1 MEKRRC
7 RKRILAVVMSFL
19 MVFSML
25 IGTNTMTASAD
36 EGETGININ
45 VQKASDTETGG
56 TVYYKVGDAL
66 EWTDADTIEPDGF
79 GRKHWVPAN
88 TKVSLKVV
96 VAEGYEIATA
106 SIGVRG
112 SGVSL
117 TADEQTALVSEN
129 GYTYTIPA
137 TGEYEFEIR
146 FQSQN
151 SGGGDNPGQPGVENG
166 FLKFTCH
173 DHMIEGGSI
182 YYKLDDADSF
192 TQVSEDDNQYAS
204 INVSEASKIT
214 IKVDAK
220 SGYQLDTV
228 RGVTLRANGTDK
240 YSATGDD
247 TVAFTNEDGVELD
260 LASWA
265 GEDNVA
271 NTAFELEFGF
281 GNADGGGDNPEQP
294 GPGAS
299 EDFTVKIG
307 ETTVYQANATEGKK
321 ITVPDNA
328 PYNVE
333 ETNEGIAIKPKEGT
347 DKEHNPEADIE
358 DKVSIT
364 LDPIVVTG
372 SGKVEVH
379 AGLNYTPDGVTDGS
393 HIEEDVPIIIKASDT
408 TGYSFEAKDDA
419 ELSICWGGFRST
431 ATLLG
436 GVKARG
442 FTVTDLK
449 TLTIGTSDKPV
460 AAAFCAPLR
469 ESGGEYIVYESSYV
483 EFNLA
488 ETKIYANTAFENY
501 NEIRAWDEAAVS
513 VNATTVFDNV
523 NSMQVQTGGKFDLTS
538 DSAIDLPE
546 KVQSGYYTEIGQIL
560 QIPDDGRFQD
570 AVNIVDCQ
578 EGDFTNQKGR
588 YKYTVSEEHKH
599 VVLESTTNTL
609 WALGYSFRPDSGDQY
624 VKNGHFEISAG
635 SGLVR
640 EDTTDGGE
648 YWFEAGT
655 EVTFKLVPDTGY
667 RYKEGTFTFNGD
679 ASERVVEP
687 TENPGVYIFTMQSN
701 PIHVSC
707 EFEKA
712 EDEIDVAKS
721 DAVKAADIDVP
732 DGAIN
737 GVAEFGVADKE
748 LTPEQEE
755 KFANA
760 AENMVLATALDLS
773 MNEVIDKIGA
783 EESWVTSVT
792 ELEKPMAVTLDLE
805 SSLGGYENYTV
816 VRQHNDAIEQ
826 LDTQYDSKTNS
837 ITFETDK
844 YSTYV
849 IAHSKEKTHVHTPI
863 VKNIKEPTCKD
874 TGYTGDTY
882 CEECGEKIATG
893 KTVSKTENHKWDAGK
908 ITKAATAT
916 EKGVKTYT
924 CTVCGTTK
932 TETIPAT
939 GIPKAGTEIKDTKG
953 NASYKVTGS
962 DAKNPTVTYTGTTSS
977 TTKTVTIPATI
988 TVDGVTYKVTAIADS
1003 ALKGNKTITKVTIPK
1018 NVTTIGKNAFNGC
1031 TKLKSVTIGSSVT
1044 TIGANA
1050 FKGCTVL
1057 TKVTI
1062 PSKVTTIGSNA
1073 FNGCTKLETVTVGS
1087 SVTTIGA
1094 GAFKSCKALTKIALP
1109 SKTTKI
1115 GANAFNGCTKLMT
1128 ITIKSK
1134 NMTSK
1139 TISNNAFKGISTKAT
1154 IKVPSGKAKTYKT
1167 LFQKKGLS
1175 KKVKVK

>member
-1 MEKRRC
+1 MGKRRC
-7 RKRILAVVMSFL
+7 KKRILAVVMRL
-19 MVFSML
+19 VMVFSML

-36 EGETGININ
+36 EGETRININ
-45 VQKASDTETGG
+45 VQKASDTEIGG
-56 TVYYKVGDAL
+56 TVYYKVGD
-66 EWTDADTIEPDGF
+66 
-79 GRKHWVPAN
+79 
-88 TKVSLKVV
+88 
-96 VAEGYEIATA
+96 
-106 SIGVRG
+106 
-112 SGVSL
+112 
-117 TADEQTALVSEN
+117 
-129 GYTYTIPA
+129 
-137 TGEYEFEIR
+137 
-146 FQSQN
+146 
-151 SGGGDNPGQPGVENG
+151 DNP
-166 FLKFTCH
+166 
-173 DHMIEGGSI
+173 
-182 YYKLDDADSF
+182 Y
-192 TQVSEDDNQYAS
+192 
-204 INVSEASKIT
+204 
-214 IKVDAK
+214 
-220 SGYQLDTV
+220 
-228 RGVTLRANGTDK
+228 
-240 YSATGDD
+240 
-247 TVAFTNEDGVELD
+247 
-260 LASWA
+260 
-265 GEDNVA
+265 
-271 NTAFELEFGF
+271 
-281 GNADGGGDNPEQP
+281 QP
-294 GPGAS
+294 GPGNS
-299 EDFTVKIG
+299 DDFTVTIG
-307 ETTVYQANATEGKK
+307 ETTVYQANATEGNK

-372 SGKVEVH
+372 SGKVEVY
-379 AGLNYTPDGVTDGS
+379 AGLNYTPADVTDGS
-393 HIEEDVPIIIKASDT
+393 HIEETVPIIIKASKD
-408 TGYSFEAKDDA
+408 TGYSFAADGDA
-419 ELSICWGGFRST
+419 ELSICWGGSRST

-442 FTVTDLK
+442 FSVTDLK

-460 AAAFCAPLR
+460 AEAFCAPLR
-469 ESGGEYIVYESSYV
+469 ESGGGNVIYENSYV
-483 EFNLA
+483 EFNQA
-488 ETKIYANTAFENY
+488 ETNIYANQAFTNY
-501 NEIRAWDEAAVS
+501 NQVRAWDEAAVS

-523 NSMQVQTGGKFDLTS
+523 NSMQVQTGGKFDLMS
-538 DSAIDLPE
+538 DSAIELPE

-588 YKYTVSEEHKH
+588 YKYTVSEEHKR

-655 EVTFKLVPDTGY
+655 EVTFKLVPDTGW
-667 RYKEGTFTFNGD
+667 RYKEGTFKFNGD
-679 ASERVVEP
+679 ASERVVKP
-687 TENPGVYIFTMQSN
+687 TEDPGVYIFTMPSN

-707 EFEKA
+707 EFEEA
-712 EDEIDVAKS
+712 EDKIDVAES
-721 DAVKAADIDVP
+721 NAVKAADIVVP
-732 DGAIN
+732 NGAIN
-737 GVAEFGVADKE
+737 GVAEFGVADIE
-748 LTPEQEE
+748 LTPEQEVE
-755 KFANA
+755 FANA
-760 AENMVLATALDLS
+760 AKDMVPETALDLS
-773 MNEVIDKIGA
+773 MNEVIDKIGT
-783 EESWVTSVT
+783 EESWVTPVR
-792 ELEKPMAVTLDLE
+792 ELKKSMEVTLGLE
-805 SSLGGYENYTV
+805 SSLGGYEEYTV
-816 VRQHNDAIEQ
+816 VRQHGDVIEQ

-849 IAHSKEKTHVHTPI
+849 IAHSEKKVHVHTPT
-863 VKNIKEPTCKD
+863 VKNMKEPTCKD

-893 KTVSKTENHKWDAGK
+893 KTVSKTENHKWA
-908 ITKAATAT
+908 KAATAT
-916 EKGVKTYT
+916 ENGVKTYK
-924 CTVCGTTK
+924 CTVCGITK
-932 TETIPAT
+932 TVTIPAT

-953 NASYKVTGS
+953 TASYKVTGS

-988 TVDGVTYKVTAIADS
+988 TVDGFIYKVTAIAES
-1003 ALKGNKTITKVTIPK
+1003 AFKDNKTITKVTIPK

-1031 TKLKSVTIGSSVT
+1031 TKLKTVTIGSSVT

-1050 FKGCTVL
+1050 FKGCKVL
-1057 TKVTI
+1057 TKVAI
-1062 PSKVTTIGSNA
+1062 PSKVTAIGSNA
-1073 FNGCTKLETVTVGS
+1073 FNGCRKLETATVGS

-1094 GAFKSCKALTKIALP
+1094 GAFESCKALTKITLP
-1109 SKTTKI
+1109 SKMTKI
-1115 GANAFNGCTKLMT
+1115 GANAFNGCTKLKT

-1134 NMTSK
+1134 KMTSK
-1139 TISNNAFKGISTKAT
+1139 TISMNAFKGISTKAT